1 MIFVFPTSLGRTIS
15 SCNAPSFRAR
25 IVRARH
31 LRPRPCPLDRN
42 GTTPSNW
49 LSQRA
54 REMLNSN
61 RSGGRKQGG
70 TNCSLSSRSRAEE
83 AGSGLLGPARRPIAS
98 GLKVKGRRP
107 SLRDAPHTRMGWI
120 CKYCQGPEEGS
131 HWLRDGDGRGT
142 GAV

>member
-1 MIFVFPTSLGRTIS
+1 M
-15 SCNAPSFRAR
+15 
-25 IVRARH
+25 RARH

-70 TNCSLSSRSRAEE
+70 TNCSPSSRSRAEE
-83 AGSGLLGPARRPIAS
+83 AGSGLLGPARRRIFS

-107 SLRDAPHTRMGWI
+107 SLRDALHTRMGRV
-120 CKYCQGPEEGS
+120 CKQCQGPEEGKMLTGYKVS
-131 HWLRDGDGRGT
+131 GLQGEWSSGDWMDNKVNELNATEKRLRW
-142 GAV
+142 